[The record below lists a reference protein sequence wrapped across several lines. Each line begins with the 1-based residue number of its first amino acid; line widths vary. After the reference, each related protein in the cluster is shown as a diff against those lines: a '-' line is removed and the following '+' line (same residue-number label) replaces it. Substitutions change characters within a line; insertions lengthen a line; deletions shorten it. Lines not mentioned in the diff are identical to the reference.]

1 MSWCISRIKKASY
14 LWLTAWTA
22 HAVEPQTFNLWVQG
36 SRPCSGV
43 TGYESWGFT
52 FRKQLFHAH
61 IYIKINHF
69 MKYKFKKTKVDPLPK
84 SRISLNLWI
93 VMKKMMSCS
102 NISFMRN
109 VEKCWVPDPLDKRKQ
124 LSLLPYVS
132 F

>member
-14 LWLTAWTA
+14 RWLTAWTA
-22 HAVEPQTFNLWVQG
+22 HVVEQPTFNLWVQG

-43 TGYESWGFT
+43 AGYESWGFT

-61 IYIKINHF
+61 IYIKINHLWSTNS
-69 MKYKFKKTKVDPLPK
+69 KNQVDPLPK
-84 SRISLNLWI
+84 SRISLHLSI

-124 LSLLPYVS
+124 WSLLPYVS